1 MVAGALLLM
10 QSSILCPGPKMFFF
24 KLLQGIYIM
33 NGRYYTSVN
42 VDTEVEVD
50 INEML
55 DEMSDTELA
64 ELREEINERLKEA
77 ESDTIRI
84 DLSEDGIDFDI
95 KIKTVNDA
103 AKLEILGRM
112 YNKYSAN
119 ALYTMLNLSQVTVN
133 G

>member
-1 MVAGALLLM
+1 
-10 QSSILCPGPKMFFF
+10 
-24 KLLQGIYIM
+24 M